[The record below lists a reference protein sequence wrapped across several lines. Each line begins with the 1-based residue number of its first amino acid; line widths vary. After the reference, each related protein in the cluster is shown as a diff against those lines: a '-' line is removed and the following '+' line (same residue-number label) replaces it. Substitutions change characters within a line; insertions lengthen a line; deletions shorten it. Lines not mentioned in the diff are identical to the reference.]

1 MNYIVIPNYI
11 VNEKQKQL
19 AINAIASFRRTCNY
33 KIVAVDDGSPMDTTF
48 LMALVD
54 HYIKLPENVGF
65 AKACNTGF
73 RFVFYEM
80 NLPIDVTKQWM
91 MARLEVT
98 NNWGASQD
106 GYIVCANNDI
116 EVYPGWEEAM
126 REPFERFK
134 NVGVTGLPGR
144 RFKMIDGKPITDYV
158 EDKITEGGR
167 LGQFMQQGALWMSKK
182 SILRDTALYCYDEV
196 FDEQFERGGMEDVD
210 LFLRMRDTYGMKIVM
225 SGKSVFWHEEG
236 ATRFKTNETMEK
248 EFRQADLDNEAK
260 FEKKWGFNY
269 RQTANVWRE
278 NPLT

>member
-11 VNEKQKQL
+11 VNEKQKLL

-48 LMALVD
+48 LMGIVD
-54 HYIKLPENVGF
+54 HYIKLPRNVGF
-65 AKACNTGF
+65 AKACNAGF
-73 RFVFYEM
+73 RFLYEYFFVVPAEEHDGYYPAK
-80 NLPIDVTKQWM
+80 LLT
-91 MARLEVT
+91 LE
-98 NNWGASQD
+98 SLED
-106 GYIVCANNDI
+106 YYIVCANNDI

-126 REPFERFK
+126 REPFERFE

-158 EDKITEGGR
+158 EDRITEGGR
-167 LGQFMQQGALWMSKK
+167 LGQFMQQGALWMSRK
-182 SILRDTALYCYDEV
+182 SVLEKVGI
-196 FDEQFERGGMEDVD
+196 FDEKFERGGMEDVD

-236 ATRFKTNETMEK
+236 ATRFKTNQEMEQ

-269 RQTANVWRE
+269 RQTPNVWHE